1 MQKKEL
7 AETRVQFD
15 KTKEEYDTL
24 EKELTELEKKIETSR
39 EAASQH
45 ALVQKQLEG
54 LSPSQLK
61 IVSVMDKPSMHV
73 DDIINSSGFSPAKV
87 LADLT
92 LLQIKGYVS
101 QTSGKRFTLNIKM
114 K

>member
-1 MQKKEL
+1 MQKPKNN
-7 AETRVQFD
+7 TKKVID
-15 KTKEEYDTL
+15 KPDDTAYIDL
-24 EKELTELEKKIETSR
+24 
-39 EAASQH
+39 
-45 ALVQKQLEG
+45 QKQLEG

-101 QTSGKRFTLNIKM
+101 QTSGKRFTLNIKT